1 MTTDEKIVS
10 KGEVLDECAAFIR
23 HTVRHNGAAL
33 SARAGLGEVTAHL
46 TETSAAR
53 VQTLVRD
60 ICSPTRSTIRASP
73 PTAGAGRSCA
83 SRTRAWRS

>member
-33 SARAGLGEVTAHL
+33 SARAGLGGRAHH
-46 TETSAAR
+46 A
-53 VQTLVRD
+53 
-60 ICSPTRSTIRASP
+60 
-73 PTAGAGRSCA
+73 
-83 SRTRAWRS
+83 

>member
-46 TETSAAR
+46 TETSCSA
-53 VQTLVRD
+53 
-60 ICSPTRSTIRASP
+60 CSPTGRRS
-73 PTAGAGRSCA
+73 
-83 SRTRAWRS
+83 AWHGFS